1 MLVSPGCSNAL
12 ARPYIALLWL
22 SVGNLFRSWVH
33 RTELRTSA
41 AVRLR
46 RSPGIDQY
54 GPRASATRNKGL
66 TSFRLEGNEKESGG
80 RMWVLGRTVPELSVS
95 HSRGVAIFPLGSGGG
110 QKPGARALPIRKREP
125 ASFPQVG
132 IFQGGV
138 RNLEL
143 KISLTSTL
151 LAVAAWLQPIII
163 ACRAVQCEKKR
174 TNKPQVS
181 FVAYVV
187 NKEISSCRRTL
198 QPFYIINQRDEC

>member
-80 RMWVLGRTVPELSVS
+80 RI
-95 HSRGVAIFPLGSGGG
+95 A
-110 QKPGARALPIRKREP
+110 GARENGARI
-125 ASFPQVG
+125 VG
-132 IFQGGV
+132 
-138 RNLEL
+138 
-143 KISLTSTL
+143 KSLTRSCDFSIGEWGRSK
-151 LAVAAWLQPIII
+151 ARCPSPPDSQ
-163 ACRAVQCEKKR
+163 ER
-174 TNKPQVS
+174 TGEFPPGRD
-181 FVAYVV
+181 
-187 NKEISSCRRTL
+187 ISGTS
-198 QPFYIINQRDEC
+198 